1 MTQTKTHKN
10 ALKLIMLSPLW
21 SKWANSVPLE
31 TMFSCTN
38 YEFLIPIH
46 ENDFERQIFWCK
58 NPKDKTNTLEM
69 AEV

>member
-10 ALKLIMLSPLW
+10 ALKLIMLSPSGQNEQILYLW
-21 SKWANSVPLE
+21 KPCFPGPIMN
-31 TMFSCTN
+31 F
-38 YEFLIPIH
+38 YPIH

-58 NPKDKTNTLEM
+58 NPKDTTNTLEM